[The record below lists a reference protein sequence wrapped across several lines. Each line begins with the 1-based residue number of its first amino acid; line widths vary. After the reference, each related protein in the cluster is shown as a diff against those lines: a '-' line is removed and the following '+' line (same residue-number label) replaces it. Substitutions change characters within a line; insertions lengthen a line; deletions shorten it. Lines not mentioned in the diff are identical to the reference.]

1 MVETK
6 ITATWSALVR
16 DRQGRGPDRGECRK
30 CKLARCLVQV
40 LLSFHH
46 PSLVV
51 AMIIPLLP
59 LLLLLSTL
67 VAASP
72 YNPNLVQYN
81 LNINQNAQDPTQY
94 FSNRSNTTYTP
105 SPQNWRAVPFYTV
118 LMDKFADGD
127 PSNNQFF
134 DSMYE
139 WDWRE
144 TQLRFGG
151 DLKGLTSKLD
161 YIQGMGIKGLY
172 LSGTIF
178 INMMWQ
184 ADSASFPI
192 LSFTRLPPYPGYSP
206 LDFSV
211 LDPHWGTIADW
222 QQFIDTVHAR
232 GMYIMLDFTVG
243 TLSDLIG
250 FQGCVCFTFA
260 PPPSLTGHHCPGTS
274 ILAPLSVST
283 STRSSTRTL
292 VTCPGTLPNMPISRY
307 TLPHFSSCNLT
318 SLSHQ
323 YDNQWNSSCQL
334 PVFWQEDGSIQS
346 VSANGCYTSDF
357 DQFGD
362 MEAFGVHPDWQR
374 QLSKFASVQDRLREW
389 KPEVMAKLQVF
400 SCMAITALD
409 IDAIRVDK
417 STQVSVDGM
426 ATWSTATR
434 GCATKLGKSNFFIS
448 GEVTGGDTFGALY
461 LYVCFVFCLVTS

>member
-1 MVETK
+1 
-6 ITATWSALVR
+6 
-16 DRQGRGPDRGECRK
+16 
-30 CKLARCLVQV
+30 
-40 LLSFHH
+40 
-46 PSLVV
+46 
-51 AMIIPLLP
+51 MIILSLLP
-59 LLLLLSTL
+59 LLSTL
-67 VAASP
+67 VLASP

-151 DLKGLTSKLD
+151 DLKGLTTKLD
-161 YIQGMGIKGLY
+161 YIQGMGVVGLY

-184 ADSASFPI
+184 ADSPSV
-192 LSFTRLPPYPGYSP
+192 SSLPFLAYPRPGYSP

-250 FQGCVCFTFA
+250 FDGCV
-260 PPPSLTGHHCPGTS
+260 
-274 ILAPLSVST
+274 
-283 STRSSTRTL
+283 RSSLHRL
-292 VTCPGTLPNMPISRY
+292 VPSPAIS
-307 TLPHFSSCNLT
+307 
-318 SLSHQ
+318 
-323 YDNQWNSSCQL
+323 
-334 PVFWQEDGSIQS
+334 
-346 VSANGCYTSDF
+346 A
-357 DQFGD
+357 
-362 MEAFGVHPDWQR
+362 
-374 QLSKFASVQDRLREW
+374 
-389 KPEVMAKLQVF
+389 QVP
-400 SCMAITALD
+400 
-409 IDAIRVDK
+409 
-417 STQVSVDGM
+417 QH
-426 ATWSTATR
+426 
-434 GCATKLGKSNFFIS
+434 
-448 GEVTGGDTFGALY
+448 
-461 LYVCFVFCLVTS
+461 